1 MESLLETI
9 VPGPPLRGLGVVI
22 ALLLGIGMSLTIA
35 PFVERARTHLSPTGV
50 LPDLASLLAT
60 TLRILSVI
68 LGLGLVA
75 ALLPPGLARAFP
87 WVVIAGAVAVGWT
100 ARDAVQDMFAWAWLS
115 AEGRLKP
122 GYHLRVGPLT
132 GQLERISPR
141 AAWLRD
147 VHGDHIVIPNR
158 HLLTQSLH
166 VRDPT
171 RHPVALTL
179 PLQASYAEA
188 NQRVAD
194 AVRRLPWAAPG
205 GFELE
210 PQADSGWRIT
220 LHVLDPVFEV
230 RTKAV
235 LSALAAAGPPA
246 QSEPAPGSE

>member
-1 MESLLETI
+1 METLLETI
-9 VPGPPLRGLGVVI
+9 VPGPPLRGAGVVI
-22 ALLLGIGMSLTIA
+22 TLLLGIVMSLTIA
-35 PFVERARTHLSPTGV
+35 PFVERARTQLSPTGL
-50 LPDLASLLAT
+50 LPDLASLVAT
-60 TLRILSVI
+60 TLRILAVI

-75 ALLPPGLARAFP
+75 AILPPGLARAFP

-122 GYHLRVGPLT
+122 GHHLRVGPLT

-147 VHGDHIVIPNR
+147 AQGEHIVIPNR
-158 HLLTQSLH
+158 RLLTQAVH
-166 VRDPT
+166 VRDAT
-171 RHPVALTL
+171 RHPVALNL
-179 PLQASYAEA
+179 PLQATYAEA
-188 NQRVAD
+188 SHRVAD
-194 AVRRLPWAAPG
+194 AVRRLPWAAPE

-210 PQADSGWRIT
+210 PQGDNGWRIT

-235 LSALAAAGPPA
+235 LSALASADPPA
-246 QSEPAPGSE
+246 RSRPAPNPE